1 MAPIYDTGNC
11 LFYGEDSVPVK
22 SGLLSIRV
30 SSFCKKEA
38 NMLSYIKNKE
48 LLNIQKLQDFPK
60 EAEKLLAEY
69 TKVSKTRAEKI
80 AETIEKKIEYLR
92 LFQEGKKI
100 WKREKYW

>member
-60 EAEKLLAEY
+60 EAEELLTEY

>member
-1 MAPIYDTGNC
+1 M
-11 LFYGEDSVPVK
+11 
-22 SGLLSIRV
+22 
-30 SSFCKKEA
+30 
-38 NMLSYIKNKE
+38 
-48 LLNIQKLQDFPK
+48 KLQDFPK
-60 EAEKLLAEY
+60 EAEELLAEY

>member
-1 MAPIYDTGNC
+1 
-11 LFYGEDSVPVK
+11 
-22 SGLLSIRV
+22 
-30 SSFCKKEA
+30 
-38 NMLSYIKNKE
+38 MLSYIKNKE

-60 EAEKLLAEY
+60 EAEELLTEY